1 MKIDLT
7 KEQYVALA
15 KAVYL
20 GNWVANAHRC
30 GHDHDP
36 TLPEYDAIAEYV
48 YSLAPQ
54 FGLPKNIEHELEFGD
69 LGYATELARLREE
82 YDEEVFWSEL
92 CDRLGERD
100 FVRRYTSEER
110 MQMDEDEH
118 FERLN
123 ACVSALEDETEAHG
137 LERLEFMKTLEDLGL

>member
-7 KEQYVALA
+7 REQYVALL

-36 TLPEYDAIAEYV
+36 NLPEYDAIAEYLC
-48 YSLAPQ
+48 SLAPQ
-54 FGLPKNIEHELEFGD
+54 FGLSKDIEHELECGD
-69 LGYATELARLREE
+69 TGHAGELVRLREE

-92 CDRLGERD
+92 CDRLGKRD
-100 FVRRYTSEER
+100 FERRFTPYEQQ
-110 MQMDEDEH
+110 QMGEDERL
-118 FERLN
+118 ERLD
-123 ACVSALEDETEAHG
+123 ACVGALEEETELHG
-137 LERLEFMKTLEDLGL
+137 LERLEFLKTLEDLGL